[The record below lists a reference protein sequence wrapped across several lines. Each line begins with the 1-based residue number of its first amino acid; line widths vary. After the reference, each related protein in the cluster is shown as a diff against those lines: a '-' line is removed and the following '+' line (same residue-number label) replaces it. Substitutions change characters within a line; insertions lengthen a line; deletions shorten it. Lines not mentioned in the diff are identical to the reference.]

1 MFSRGFK
8 ITDKKTFELDIEQVN
23 NINGNAIVKMDYL
36 AICKADLRYYE
47 GNRDKRV
54 LGLKYPMRL
63 IHEAVGT
70 VLKDS
75 SNTFKAGDKVILVPN
90 ICLCESCDFEYIDNK
105 YLGLI
110 TVQRL
115 AFASSNFDG
124 FSSEYI
130 SFPIKNLVKYNS
142 KKIEPKI
149 AVFSELISVAFS
161 AIRRVGDISNKKIAI
176 WGDGILG
183 YILANVLKHISDNEI
198 TIIGKNENKLKKID
212 ADNYF
217 ISSDKALRNLKFDIA
232 FECVGGEK
240 ANSAVNEM
248 LECVDF
254 GGKIVL
260 TGVSEE
266 GININTRR
274 ILEKGVLITG
284 STRSD
289 INDFKSSIEL
299 LNNNDNFRS
308 NIEKLILS
316 ENTIN
321 NINDYYG
328 IFEKECENRELG
340 KNLLYMKL

>member
-23 NINGNAIVKMDYL
+23 NIEGNVIVKMDYL

-47 GNRDKRV
+47 GNRDKRI

-75 SNTFKAGDKVILVPN
+75 TNVFKAGDKVVLIPN
-90 ICLCESCDFEYIDNK
+90 ICTCKNCDFEHIDNQ
-105 YLGLI
+105 YLG
-110 TVQRL
+110 
-115 AFASSNFDG
+115 ANYCPKASFASSNYDG

-130 SFPIKNLVKYNS
+130 SFPIKNLIRYNS
-142 KKIEPKI
+142 EIISPKV

-161 AIRRVGDISNKKIAI
+161 AIRRVGDITNKKIAI

-183 YILANVLKHISDNEI
+183 YIIANVLKYTGENKI
-198 TIIGKNENKLKKID
+198 TIIGKNEDKLKKFEV
-212 ADNYF
+212 DNYF
-217 ISSDKALRNLKFDIA
+217 LLSDKALKNSKFDIA
-232 FECVGGEK
+232 FECVGGDK
-240 ANSAVNEM
+240 ANIAINEM

-260 TGVSEE
+260 TGVSEDR
-266 GININTRR
+266 ININTRR
-274 ILEKGVLITG
+274 ILEKGILITG
-284 STRSD
+284 STRSNF
-289 INDFKSSIEL
+289 NDFKNSIEL
-299 LNNNDNFRS
+299 LHNNEKFRS

-316 ENTIN
+316 ENIIN
-321 NINDYYG
+321 NINDYYR